1 MKKQKKNTTQYYKDN
16 EKVYGEFLHEY
27 SIRNKIPLGQI
38 KYHKKN
44 FQYYFKLSSKKLI
57 NKSIL
62 DTGSG
67 PGIHSAILCMLGLK
81 VTAVDLSRENILK
94 VKKIKKI
101 YNFKNLKFRLHDLSK
116 PLKLKEKF
124 DLISCHNWIQ
134 HTPNPY
140 IIIKNLS
147 KNLKI
152 GGRFYISCY
161 QTFVFRC
168 FIAKI
173 CRSILTIK
181 NFDKMKSTCLNL
193 FPLGF
198 KTYKNYDH
206 AQFGLMF
213 DDFFTPFFKTIS
225 YQELKSDFESL
236 GFKLITKIPKF
247 KDIKI
252 EHMPYVRMGF
262 EKVKNNI
269 KKNYRPN
276 FSRSGNNFKLSKN
289 KISNTSINLA
299 KKIIKKF
306 KSKKINEMDKILFC
320 ASLFDLSSNFSND
333 KSYEKYRYLNSFLDR
348 VLNKNYEYF
357 PPFNLI
363 KKDKIIYKL

>member
-16 EKVYGEFLHEY
+16 EKVYGEFLHQY

-306 KSKKINEMDKILFC
+306 KSKKINEMEKILFC
-320 ASLFDLSSNFSND
+320 ASLFDLSSSFSND

-348 VLNKNYEYF
+348 VLNKNYDYF
-357 PPFNLI
+357 PPLNLI

>member
-1 MKKQKKNTTQYYKDN
+1 MKKKKLNTYYKNN
-16 EKVYGEFLHEY
+16 EKIYGEFLHEY
-27 SIRNKIPLGQI
+27 SVKKKISLGQI
-38 KYHKKN
+38 RYHKKN
-44 FQYYFKLSSKKLI
+44 FQNYFKLNQDKLR

-81 VTAVDLSRENILK
+81 VTAVDLSKKNILK
-94 VKKIKKI
+94 VKKIKNT
-101 YNFKNLKFRLHDLSK
+101 YNFKNLNYKLHDLSK
-116 PLKLKEKF
+116 PLKFREKF

-140 IIIKNLS
+140 LILKNLS
-147 KNLKI
+147 KNLKV
-152 GGRFYISCY
+152 GGRIYISCY

-173 CRSILTIK
+173 CRSILSVK
-181 NFDKMKSTCLNL
+181 HFDKMKLICLNL
-193 FPLGF
+193 FPFGF

-225 YQELKSDFESL
+225 YQELKRDFESL

-247 KDIKI
+247 KDLKV

-262 EKVKNNI
+262 QKVQNNFNM
-269 KKNYRPN
+269 NYRPN
-276 FSRSGNNFKLSKN
+276 FSKSGDNFTLSKN

-299 KKIIKKF
+299 KKVINKF
-306 KSKKINEMDKILFC
+306 KSKKSSDIEKILFC
-320 ASLFDLSSNFSND
+320 ASLFDLSSRFSND
-333 KSYEKYRYLNSFLDR
+333 KSYEKYKYLNSFLDR
-348 VLNKNYEYF
+348 VLNKNYDYF
-357 PPFNLI
+357 PPLNLVQRN
-363 KKDKIIYKL
+363 KKYYRL